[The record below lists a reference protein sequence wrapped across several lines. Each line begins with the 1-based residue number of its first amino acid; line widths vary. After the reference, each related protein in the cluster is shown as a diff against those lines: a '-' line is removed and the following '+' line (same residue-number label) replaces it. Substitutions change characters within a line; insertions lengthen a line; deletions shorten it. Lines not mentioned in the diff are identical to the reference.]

1 MSMSIAAI
9 EEFAERLVQECR
21 DHAIWAM
28 DLLLRP
34 NRQGKDADRWQAAAI
49 AADGIVPPRT
59 VIPDSVD
66 SALCSV
72 LYDIDSQER
81 LHLLFRMRWSEM
93 VDLVAA
99 GGGELAGWYIGTGEW
114 RPMYSKERFADD
126 FADVPSEWG
135 VATPELAPNLDDL
148 EMPRRAIEEL
158 GILLVRHVRDVAI
171 QSCDLQ
177 LLPHSQT
184 PTAKRWR
191 RAAIPFNG
199 HVPPQVLI
207 PDCVDE
213 AIYAFLRAI
222 DQGLLP
228 LSYVSENGETVDLV
242 KEGRGEL
249 AARYMAKDGWR
260 AKYSKERINED
271 VAD

>member
-1 MSMSIAAI
+1 MFKDAI
-9 EEFAERLVQECR
+9 EEFGERLVEHVR
-21 DHAIWAM
+21 DSAM
-28 DLLLRP
+28 PQCDLVQDLDRQADGMERLR
-34 NRQGKDADRWQAAAI
+34 AAA
-49 AADGIVPPRT
+49 AAAGGQVPAKI
-59 VIPDSVD
+59 VIPECVD
-66 SALCSV
+66 SAVFYALHGMDC
-72 LYDIDSQER
+72 DAH
-81 LHLLFRMRWSEM
+81 LHLLFTTQRGET
-93 VDLVAA
+93 VDMSVV
-99 GGGELAGWYIGTGEW
+99 GWGEPIGWYAGSDEW
-114 RPMYSKERFADD
+114 RAMYSKERFIDVVADN
-126 FADVPSEWG
+126 PSEWG
-135 VATPELAPNLDDL
+135 IAKPELARNLDDL

-171 QSCDLQ
+171 QSCDMQ

-184 PTAKRWR
+184 PMAKRWR

-249 AARYMAKDGWR
+249 AARYMAPDGWR

-271 VAD
+271 VET